1 MDNLDKKIEQ
11 TLNSIEG
18 IQQAEMPDA
27 LYHKILNRVES
38 LSPAEGRVVPLR
50 RVLLAAA
57 IFLGLV
63 IANVSG
69 VLLFNQQQNTVGG
82 KNSTQLSAKTI
93 SSAYFNDSTYNY

>member
-1 MDNLDKKIEQ
+1 MDNLDKKIEE

-18 IQQAEMPDA
+18 LQRAEMPDA
-27 LYHKILNRVES
+27 LYHKILNHVES
-38 LSPAEGRVVPLR
+38 LSPTEGRVIPLR

-57 IFLGLV
+57 VFLGLV

-69 VLLFNQQQNTVGG
+69 VLLFNQQQNTEGG
-82 KNSTQLSAKTI
+82 KNTAQLTAKTI